1 MLPFA
6 MTGPS
11 PAHCRLIVPLL
22 RSRDGQQTE
31 VLLSG
36 NRLLSVFNIAWG
48 EDMGD
53 EFEHLTSNISPAL
66 DGIGPDVFFTDEV
79 VEISDPATGVT
90 MWETDG
96 TPNVR

>member
-1 MLPFA
+1 

-11 PAHCRLIVPLL
+11 PAHCRLVVPLL
-22 RSRDGQQTE
+22 RSRDGLPTR

-36 NRLLSVFNIAWG
+36 NRSLPVFNIAWG
-48 EDMGD
+48 DDMGD
-53 EFEHLTSNISPAL
+53 DYEHLTSNISPAIDCTSIDL
-66 DGIGPDVFFTDEV
+66 FFTDEV
-79 VEISDPATGVT
+79 VRVFDPETGAV

>member
-1 MLPFA
+1 
-6 MTGPS
+6 MTEPS

-22 RSRDGQQTE
+22 RSRSGQQTC

-36 NRLLSVFNIAWG
+36 NRSLSVFNIAWG

-53 EFEHLTSNISPAL
+53 DFEHLTSNISPSVTGASVDL
-66 DGIGPDVFFTDEV
+66 FFTDEV
-79 VEISDPATGVT
+79 VTVSDPATDRV

-96 TPNVR
+96 IPTFR

>member
-1 MLPFA
+1 

-22 RSRDGQQTE
+22 CSRDGRRTD

-36 NRLLSVFNIAWG
+36 NRTLPVFNIAWG

-53 EFEHLTSNISPAL
+53 EFEHLTSNNSPFV
-66 DGIGPDVFFTDEV
+66 DGADADLFFTDEV
-79 VEISDPATGVT
+79 VRVVDPETGVT

-96 TPNVR
+96 VPNLR